1 MAVLPI
7 KSMNFMINFIH
18 MGIRWA
24 DRVSNK
30 EIWKRTGQVLVGG
43 ENGKRHTLKK
53 QRNSITKKVLDWIPR
68 TRDQDEDQE
77 AVGEASEIKMLKEVE
92 SHGQRSRSRPQ
103 NREEWGKFVK
113 GLYCAPQ

>member
-43 ENGKRHTLKK
+43 ENGERHTLKSK
-53 QRNSITKKVLDWIPR
+53 GIVSQRRYWTGFPG
-68 TRDQDEDQE
+68 Q
-77 AVGEASEIKMLKEVE
+77 EIKMKTKRQLEKL
-92 SHGQRSRSRPQ
+92 QR
-103 NREEWGKFVK
+103 
-113 GLYCAPQ
+113 